1 MESTVRRL
9 LNNLGS
15 MILALLLAFVVWIS
29 ATLQANPFVD
39 REVTGVPVAIVNR
52 PQNTIVTERET
63 EQVSVSVRL
72 RQNSL
77 PDLTPPIFA
86 AVMDLSGVEIGV
98 DVVVPI
104 VVTSTH
110 EAMRILSWSPAQ
122 QRIRLETLETMTVP
136 VVLEIEGQVATG
148 YEALGPQITPAHVSV
163 FGPQPLVRSV
173 VAVHASLDLDGA
185 RDEVLTRISV
195 APQDAEGR
203 LVAGLQW
210 SPDRVDVQVPVRR
223 RVGFKPDVQVVP
235 DLRGQPAP
243 SYRLGSVS
251 VEPSTVTLVGLPSV
265 LDRLPGFVE
274 TMPISVTGATQ
285 DLSQRTVLTLPTT
298 VAVVGGNFVTVTVE
312 VLPIQ
317 SSRAMTATVQVRGV
331 GPGRVA
337 SPSPPV
343 VDVILEGPD
352 AILSQLTAD
361 SIQVLVSL
369 MDSRLGLYRLSPEL
383 LAPEGI
389 EVVSI
394 IPETIEVLVEI
405 RRTPTPEVPLTPTAP
420 P

>member
-1 MESTVRRL
+1 MQRMLRRFL
-9 LNNLGS
+9 SNLGS

-29 ATLQANPFVD
+29 ATLQANPFTD
-39 REVTGVPVAIVNR
+39 REVTGVPIAIVHT
-52 PQNTIVTERET
+52 PPNTTVTALET
-63 EQVSVSVRL
+63 EQVSVLVRL

-77 PDLTPPIFA
+77 AELAAPAFR
-86 AVMDLSGVEIGV
+86 AVMDLSEVEVGV
-98 DVVVPI
+98 DIVVPI

-110 EAMRILSWSPAQ
+110 EAMRILSWSPAE
-122 QRIRLETLETMTVP
+122 QRIRLEALETMTVP
-136 VVLEIEGQVATG
+136 VLLNLEGQVVTG
-148 YEALGPQITPAHVSV
+148 YEALNPEITPGSISV
-163 FGPQPLVRSV
+163 FGPRPLVQR
-173 VAVHASLDLDGA
+173 VAAAHATLDISGA
-185 RDEVLTRISV
+185 RENLTTGVSV

-203 LVAGLQW
+203 LVTGLQW

-223 RVGFKPDVQVVP
+223 KVGFKPDVQVVP

-251 VEPSTVTLVGLPSV
+251 VDPPTVTLVGLPSV
-265 LDRLPGFVE
+265 LDRFPSYVE
-274 TMPISVTGATQ
+274 TLPISVTGATQ
-285 DLSQRTVLTLPTT
+285 GLTQRTVLTLPTT
-298 VAVVGGNFVTVTVE
+298 VAVIGGNLVTVTVE

-317 SSRAMTATVQVRGV
+317 SSRAMTSTIEIRGL

-337 SPSPPV
+337 TASPAV
-343 VDVILEGPD
+343 VDIILEGPD
-352 AILSQLTAD
+352 AILTQLTPN

-369 MDSRLGLYRLSPEL
+369 MDSRLGVHRLTPEI

-389 EVVSI
+389 QVVSI

-405 RRTPTPEVPLTPTAP
+405 RRTPTPEAPVTPTLP